1 MRIDRADDLPSRPI
15 TEFESDGASV
25 THVARG
31 DHTSVVRIELS
42 AGGRL
47 GMHPASCS
55 QLFIVVEGEGTVLTN
70 QAAPTPV
77 SVGTIVWWKQGE
89 PHETRSQTG
98 LAAIV
103 IEADSLNPAVGSAAA
118 N

>member
-15 TEFESDGASV
+15 TEFESDGVSV
-25 THVARG
+25 THVARA

-89 PHETRSQTG
+89 SHETRSQTG
-98 LAAIV
+98 LVAIV
-103 IEADSLNPAVGSAAA
+103 IEADSLNPAVGTAAA